1 MNVNQI
7 YETIRPL
14 PVVERL
20 RLATLILNDISPQ
33 CIVDYNEEWS
43 EEDYRDFNKTGW
55 GYIDKRLE
63 EAENA

>member
-43 EEDYRDFNKTGW
+43 EEDYRDFNA
-55 GYIDKRLE
+55 RL
-63 EAENA
+63 ARYPGLPDSRF